1 MSFRN
6 RALSEAAECL
16 VSLVPVVTHTGFHQQ
31 WHIQAGGGVVLDSVP
46 QYEYDETVH
55 KAGALRRAA
64 ELAAAYEHDQ

>member
-1 MSFRN
+1 
-6 RALSEAAECL
+6 LKDGQL
-16 VSLVPVVTHTGFHQQ
+16 
-31 WHIQAGGGVVLDSVP
+31 HIQAGGGVVLDSVP